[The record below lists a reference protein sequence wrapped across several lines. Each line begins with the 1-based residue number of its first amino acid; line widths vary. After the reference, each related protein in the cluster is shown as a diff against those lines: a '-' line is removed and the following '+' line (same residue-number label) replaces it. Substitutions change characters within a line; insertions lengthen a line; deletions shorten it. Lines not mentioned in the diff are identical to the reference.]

1 MTPSVIPT
9 GHKSTKNAVAISGAV
24 LATGAHETRIWDT
37 KLAQCLH
44 TIDGNGS
51 TSGSGGSGGGSES
64 NDKVCALEFAP
75 TLEPRQEGQY
85 LWVGSKDGELVVI
98 DTMSGKVIARPHST
112 HTQAIIWILR
122 YKNTEMWT
130 IDEGGVLNVWEVLD
144 GIRLVE
150 EHVVTPRAAAALIVG
165 RELWMATTRAFE
177 VHRFGVHNLQ
187 QQQQQQPGPRVR
199 IPNELGDIVQ
209 LTTVPYHVGKIFIG
223 HGNGKVS
230 VWDAKTMERLE
241 VITVSM
247 YAISCMVSLGEYHLW
262 MGFNTGMIYV
272 YDTRPER
279 WLVVKLWKAHESGV
293 TNFVVDKI
301 GLALD
306 EPTVQVVSLDSHGYA
321 SFWDGLLSE
330 HWKGQQ
336 MEKFRAD
343 YSVEQDTRILIC
355 SWNIDANKPEK
366 LPYNDDQLVRAW
378 LSGMR
383 DPDPDIIVVGIQEI
397 VDLESKKQTARS
409 LFASRKKIETLQEA
423 DELLTHRYTLWHDYL
438 ARVIADN
445 YGRGAYTVIKTDQL
459 VGLFSCIFVRSS
471 ELRRVSAVEST
482 VVKTGMKVM
491 KKSLHGNKGGI
502 AIRLQMDDSSLCFVN
517 CHLAAGQSH
526 QAQRNTDAEGIL
538 KEAVFPARPQDV
550 DAYPRGGD
558 GTLILD
564 HEHCFLSGD
573 LNYRINMHREK
584 VLQHLASRNA
594 VEGLAALQKED
605 QLLKQRYTNPFFK
618 LLVFQESPIHFLP
631 TYKYDPGTDYYDRS
645 EKKRV
650 PAWCDRILYRSN
662 GVQNLFYQRHE
673 VLASDHRPISGGFI
687 VRVKRVDQSQ
697 KARVAHNV
705 EQAWQQHYQQLV
717 NEHKAMY
724 VGDFNIQDAVHQLQA
739 VNWDVHQIRY

>member
-1 MTPSVIPT
+1 M
-9 GHKSTKNAVAISGAV
+9 
-24 LATGAHETRIWDT
+24 ATC
-37 KLAQCLH
+37 QH
-44 TIDGNGS
+44 TIENNGQNNEGN
-51 TSGSGGSGGGSES
+51 
-64 NDKVCALEFAP
+64 DKQKVCALEFQP
-75 TLEPRQEGQY
+75 TLEPSEEGRY
-85 LWVGSKDGELVVI
+85 LWVGLKDGELYVI
-98 DTMSGKVIARPHST
+98 DAQTGKICARPNSS
-112 HTQAIIWILR
+112 HTQPVTWILR

-130 IDEGGVLNVWEVLD
+130 IDEGGTLNVWEVLD
-144 GIRLVE
+144 GIRLIE
-150 EHVVTPRAAAALIVG
+150 ERVVTARACAALIVG
-165 RELWMATTRAFE
+165 RDLWMATTRAYE
-177 VHRFGVHNLQ
+177 VFHLGNLQ
-187 QQQQQQPGPRVR
+187 QDQQGPRIR

-209 LTTVPYHVGKIFIG
+209 LTVVPYHIGKIFIG
-223 HGNGKVS
+223 HGDGKVS
-230 VWDAKTMERLE
+230 IWDAQTMERLE

-247 YAISCMVSLGEYHLW
+247 YAISCMVAMGDHYLW

-272 YDTRPER
+272 YDTRPQR

-293 TNFVVDKI
+293 SSFSVDKI

-306 EPTVQVVSLDSHGYA
+306 VPTVQVVSVDSHGYVA
-321 SFWDGLLSE
+321 FWDGLLSE
-330 HWKGQQ
+330 QWKDQQ

-343 YSVEQDTRILIC
+343 YSVEQDARILIC

-366 LPYNDDQLVRAW
+366 LPHNDDQLVREW

-423 DELLTHRYTLWHDYL
+423 DELLTHRYTLWHDHL
-438 ARVIADN
+438 VRVMADN

-459 VGLFSCIFVRSS
+459 VGLFSCIFVRTS
-471 ELRRVSAVEST
+471 ELHRINAVDST
-482 VVKTGMKVM
+482 IVKTGMKVM

-502 AIRLQMDDSSLCFVN
+502 AIRFQMDDSSLCFVN

-526 QAQRNTDAEGIL
+526 QAQRNADAEGIL
-538 KEAVFPARPQDV
+538 KEAVFPARPTDV
-550 DAYPRGGD
+550 DAYPRGGA

-584 VLQHLASRNA
+584 VLQYLATRNPM
-594 VEGLAALQKED
+594 EGLAALQKED
-605 QLLKQRYTNPFFK
+605 QLLKQRFTNPFFK
-618 LLVFQESPIHFLP
+618 LLIFQESPINFLP

-662 GVQNLFYQRHE
+662 NVQSLFYKRHE
-673 VLASDHRPISGGFI
+673 VLASDHRPISGGYI
-687 VRVKRVDQSQ
+687 VRVKRVDQSK
-697 KARVAHNV
+697 KAHVVHNV
-705 EQAWQQHYQQLV
+705 EQAWQQRYQRLV

-724 VGDFNIQDAVHQLQA
+724 VADFGVQDPEKRLEA